1 MIVTVVSMP
10 EGIVTRADLS
20 EARERLAVSDFL
32 LVDLQLPEEEAPD
45 EPPVTLRL
53 GLPAEHL
60 SWFGRPG
67 VPVRAQFLGDRAGI
81 VLPVLE
87 GGRVTHVHA
96 LVTERHLVT
105 VRRGPA
111 SSVES
116 LMAQLGRER
125 PKDAVA
131 VLFLLLQEALATFRR
146 AAVDALLRVE
156 DLEDQMFDRRRPE
169 QVYRLAQLRRRAALL
184 HRTLLPYL
192 QVTDET
198 LTRRMLSHSFPEE
211 RQRLA
216 REFQQA
222 GRLALT
228 DVESLQEATRRAFAS
243 YSSLVSGEQNG
254 VINRLAVVSVIFLP
268 LSFLTGFFGMNFTYL
283 TDELESKDVFWL
295 LAIGLQ
301 VLVLCAAL
309 YMLHRTRLWRRLR
322 DDDGME
328 DGDGTEDEGG
338 GPTGR

>member
-1 MIVTVVSMP
+1 MIVSVVSMP
-10 EGIVTRADLS
+10 EGVVTRTDLS
-20 EARERLAVSDFL
+20 GARARLAVSDFL
-32 LVDLQLPEEEAPD
+32 LVDLQLPEEAAPD
-45 EPPVTLRL
+45 EEPVTRRL

-60 SWFGRPG
+60 SWFGRAG
-67 VPVRAQFLGDRAGI
+67 EPVRAEFYGDRAGV

-87 GGRVTHVHA
+87 KGRVAHVHA
-96 LVTERHLVT
+96 LVTERHLIT

-111 SSVES
+111 ASVEN

-125 PKDAVA
+125 PQDTVA
-131 VLFLLLQEALATFRR
+131 VLFLLLQEALASFRR

-156 DLEDQMFDRRRPE
+156 DLEDRMFDRRRPE

-192 QVTDET
+192 RATDET
-198 LTRRMLSHSFPEE
+198 LTRRMLSRSFPEE

-222 GRLALT
+222 GRLTLT
-228 DVESLQEATRRAFAS
+228 DVESLQEATRRAFTS

-301 VLVLCAAL
+301 VLVLLVAI
-309 YMLHRTRLWRRLR
+309 YVLHRTRLWRRLR
-322 DDDGME
+322 DDEGLE
-328 DGDGTEDEGG
+328 DDGG
-338 GPTGR
+338 GPAGPVNR